1 MAKLIYDGKGVVF
14 GRLASVVAKNLLKG
28 NSVDV
33 INCEEIIV
41 SGDKKLFAKKILDK
55 REMGAGSSLK
65 GPKYPRVADRLVK
78 RMIRGMLPRD
88 RMKGQDAFR
97 RLRCHIGSGD
107 LAPKG
112 VPPAQMASAIADKV
126 GKDELKNVVK
136 LNYKKPMKYSSIKEI
151 VRLLK

>member
-1 MAKLIYDGKGVVF
+1 MMAKFVYDGTDCVF

-33 INCEEIIV
+33 VNCEKIIV
-41 SGDKKLFAKKILDK
+41 SGDKKVFVKKMLLK
-55 REMGAGSSLK
+55 KWMGEGGSLK

-88 RMKGQDAFR
+88 RARGRDAFR
-97 RLRCHIGSGD
+97 RLRCWCGNGESAGAAMGD
-107 LAPKG
+107 
-112 VPPAQMASAIADKV
+112 
-126 GKDELKNVVK
+126 GKDVVK
-136 LNYKKPMKYSSIKEI
+136 LNHKKPMKFATIGEI

>member
-1 MAKLIYDGKGVVF
+1 MVKLVYDGTEMVF

-28 NSVDV
+28 NFVDI

-41 SGDKKLFAKKILDK
+41 SGDKKLFAKKILTK
-55 REMGAGSSLK
+55 REMGSGGSMK
-65 GPKYPRVADRLVK
+65 GPKYIRVADRLVK

-97 RLRCHIGSGD
+97 RLKCHIGNGELKED
-107 LAPKG
+107 
-112 VPPAQMASAIADKV
+112 D
-126 GKDELKNVVK
+126 LKNVIK
-136 LNYKKPMKYSSIKEI
+136 LTHRKPMKYSTIKEV

>member
-1 MAKLIYDGKGVVF
+1 MSKLIYDGEGTIF

-28 NSVDV
+28 NSVEL

-41 SGDKKLFAKKILDK
+41 SGDKKLFVAKILAK

-97 RLRCHIGSGD
+97 RLKCYVGNGRLG
-107 LAPKG
+107 
-112 VPPAQMASAIADKV
+112 ADEM
-126 GKDELKNVVK
+126 KDVVK
-136 LNYKKPMKYSSIKEI
+136 LNHKKPMRYSSIKEI